1 MSVKKLGR
9 PTDQRLAMVSNLATD
24 LLWYG
29 RIETTLERAKEA
41 AKYAEKCIT
50 LAIKGYADVVS
61 AEKKTVD
68 SKGKEVSVSVNKDG
82 VKKLNARRKLLA
94 MLEDRQEQRVKG
106 EKKAAFVAR
115 TGGIKNPLIEKL
127 FDELAPK
134 YVARAEEKGT
144 AGGYTRIIKTAL
156 RRGDNAQMCVVELV

>member
-1 MSVKKLGR
+1 MSNKKLGR

-41 AKYAEKCIT
+41 ARYAEKCIT
-50 LAIKGYADVVS
+50 IALGGYSDVI
-61 AEKKTVD
+61 AEQKKTVD
-68 SKGKEVSVSVNKDG
+68 SKGKEKTVSINKDG
-82 VKKLNARRKLLA
+82 VKKLNARRKLIA

-106 EKKAAFVAR
+106 EKKAAFAAR
-115 TGGIKNPLIEKL
+115 TNGIKSPLIEKM

-134 YVARAEEKGT
+134 YATRIEEKGN
-144 AGGYTRIIKTAL
+144 AGGYTRIIKTEL